1 MVFQKSPVVRS
12 REFFC
17 FLENRPYLKDMT
29 PPPRPLSPTR
39 KATSIPSRRPP
50 LRRRKLRLWMRPY
63 SVPGFWRMIDDG
75 EKRPTLPPPHLFDL
89 WITILASRNIPYLL
103 TGRGNKLPCRFARPA
118 RTPTRSGWEAVLP
131 KAESHACLSSPPRTT
146 TRTGYCQCCFCS
158 SSGMASGCIG
168 DFWPIFPD
176 CRICHLKSGRGSAHW
191 MFFA

>member
-12 REFFC
+12 RGFFC

-63 SVPGFWRMIDDG
+63 SVPRFWRMIDDG

-89 WITILASRNIPYLL
+89 HNTR
-103 TGRGNKLPCRFARPA
+103 LPEHPVPAYRTRQQAPPVCPRPA
-118 RTPTRSGWEAVLP
+118 RTPSPFRAGGRTGRKP
-131 KAESHACLSSPPRTT
+131 KATPCLYRAPHAQQRALGTVSAASAHPLAWRQDALGIFGPSSRT
-146 TRTGYCQCCFCS
+146 
-158 SSGMASGCIG
+158 A
-168 DFWPIFPD
+168 
-176 CRICHLKSGRGSAHW
+176 GSAI
-191 MFFA
+191 